1 MTKEKAVEIS
11 KVLDALES
19 FEMFE
24 DNLESF
30 LREYE
35 EIVPDFHLFRYELM
49 LVVENEKVKRMAKL
63 EEM

>member
-1 MTKEKAVEIS
+1 MKREKAVEIS

-35 EIVPDFHLFRYELM
+35 EIVPDFHSFRYELM
-49 LVVENEKVKRMAKL
+49 LMVENERTKRTAKL
-63 EEM
+63 EEL

>member
-1 MTKEKAVEIS
+1 MKREKAVEIS

-30 LREYE
+30 CGN
-35 EIVPDFHLFRYELM
+35 M
-49 LVVENEKVKRMAKL
+49 KKL
-63 EEM
+63 SRILILSAMS